1 MLFIA
6 YVGCTLVQSTA
17 SRVGIHPP
25 HPADLQRLPP
35 EVPLVPAVVR
45 VEAGRG
51 QGVRLCLAGGVA
63 RGSV

>member
-1 MLFIA
+1 MLFIG
-6 YVGCTLVQSTA
+6 YVGCTEYSC
-17 SRVGIHPP
+17 RYPP